1 MIPGKFLLPLDGMLV
16 HSSSPPPPNTE
27 TEWIVNCLA
36 KEHNLMTLASAQHLM
51 RIFMAFSGFQFTLT
65 PKTRRNLF
73 HTRHK
78 ARKFVVYLQTNN
90 IPANP
95 QSTKT
100 WRQPQTFSK

>member
-1 MIPGKFLLPLDGMLV
+1 MLV
-16 HSSSPPPPNTE
+16 HSSYPTPSPPLPK
-27 TEWIVNCLA
+27 TEWRVNCLA

-65 PKTRRNLF
+65 PNYAYMNYKTRRNLF

-100 WRQPQTFSK
+100 WRQPQKFSK